1 MAPLI
6 IAHRGASGYLP
17 EHTLQAKVLAH
28 EMGADY
34 LEQDVV
40 ATRDDKLIV
49 LHDVYLESVS
59 DVAEQFPDRVREDGR
74 WYVRD
79 FDLDEI
85 RRLQA
90 WERMRPDGTAVYP
103 DRFPAR
109 SGDFRIHTLD
119 EEIELV
125 QRLNRDTGRSAGIYP
140 EIKRPEWHKG
150 EGVDI
155 TPMLLD
161 TLSDHGYGDRSDP
174 VFVQCFDDAEVR
186 RLKHDLDC
194 PWKIVQ
200 LIADNEWG
208 EASTNYDELMTESGL
223 TRVAES
229 ADAIGPWIPQ
239 LYHYNDEKLTLESS
253 GLTEHAH
260 ARGLAVHPYTFRVD
274 DLPPGFD
281 DFGKLVRYC
290 TRDLLVDGL
299 FTDFPDKAIEALRAK

>member
-34 LEQDVV
+34 LEQDIV
-40 ATRDDKLIV
+40 ATRDNALVV
-49 LHDVYLESVS
+49 LHDVYLETVS
-59 DVAEQFPDRVREDGR
+59 DVAERFPDRAREDGR

-79 FDLDEI
+79 FDLAEI
-85 RRLQA
+85 RELQA
-90 WERMRPDGTAVYP
+90 WERMKPDGTAVYP

-140 EIKRPEWHKG
+140 EIKRPAWHKQ
-150 EGVDI
+150 EGIDI
-155 TPMLLD
+155 APLLVD
-161 TLSDHGYGDRSDP
+161 TLTDHGYGDRSDL
-174 VFVQCFDDAEVR
+174 VFVQCFDDVEVR
-186 RLKHDLDC
+186 RIRHELDC

-200 LIADNEWG
+200 LIADNAWG
-208 EASTNYDELMTESGL
+208 EASTDYEELMTDAGL

-239 LYHYNDEKLTLESS
+239 LYDLTSDESQPVST
-253 GLTEHAH
+253 GLTERAH

-274 DLPPGFD
+274 DLPQGFV
-281 DFGKLVRYC
+281 DFGSLVRFC